1 MSGCLNCLL
10 AGKGSVVVNGS
21 LSGSGSLSIPAG
33 VTSVSLTGAG
43 GIGTQTYNPAVGNP
57 SYPSGLPPYQAAQQY
72 YDWSYVDS
80 TTASVGTLT
89 PGFPLIV
96 ASVPHW
102 GPPALQGPI
111 YGGSTYINP
120 SYSVPY
126 VVSTVTYYINIFND
140 HYVSDI
146 PGIYVPQQGEPAYP
160 SGLPPYQ
167 SDYYS
172 NNAGPSTTATLNA
185 VTKYWFGGSGPVQGT
200 TSTQNLSSNGLGQT
214 LTYSIGTGGFLN
226 YSYTI

>member
-10 AGKGSVVVNGS
+10 AGKGSVVISGS
-21 LSGSGSLSIPAG
+21 LSGSGNLSIPAG

-43 GIGTQTYNPAVGNP
+43 GVGSQTYNPAVGNP
-57 SYPSGLPPYQAAQQY
+57 SYPSGLPPYQAAIQY

-89 PGFPLIV
+89 PAFPLI
-96 ASVPHW
+96 AAAVPHW
-102 GPPALQGPI
+102 PPPTLGTAFGI
-111 YGGSTYINP
+111 NTYINP

-126 VVSTVTYYINIFND
+126 VVSTVTYYLNIFND
-140 HYVSDI
+140 HYIANVL
-146 PGIYVPQQGEPAYP
+146 GTYVPQQGEPAYP

-172 NNAGPSTTATLNA
+172 NNAGPNTTATLNA
-185 VTKYWFGGSGPVQGT
+185 VTTYWIGGSGPVQGT
-200 TSTQNLSSNGLGQT
+200 TSTQISTSNGLGQT
-214 LTYSIGTGGFLN
+214 LTYSIGAGGFLN